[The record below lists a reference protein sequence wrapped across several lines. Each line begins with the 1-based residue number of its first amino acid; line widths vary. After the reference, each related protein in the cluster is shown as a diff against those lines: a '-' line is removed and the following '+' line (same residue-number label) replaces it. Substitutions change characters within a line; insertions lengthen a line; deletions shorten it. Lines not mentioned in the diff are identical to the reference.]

1 MIIVIDTNVLV
12 SAPLKPENSPAH
24 VLNAILNEKATLLFD
39 NRMLEEYR
47 KVLLRP
53 RFGFSVELIEPLL
66 DYFESEGEFVA
77 ADYSGIRFE
86 DPGDKKFYE
95 VAVTKGA
102 DYLVTGN
109 IRHFP
114 NESLIITPRDF
125 TQKELGR

>member
-1 MIIVIDTNVLV
+1 MIIVLDTNVLV
-12 SAPLKPENSPAH
+12 SALLKPKSHPAH

-39 NRMLEEYR
+39 NRILEEYR

-53 RFGFSVELIEPLL
+53 RFGFSVELVEPLL
-66 DYFESEGEFVA
+66 EYLESEGEFVA

-86 DPGDKKFYE
+86 DPGDKKYYE
-95 VAVTKGA
+95 VAVTGGA
-102 DYLVTGN
+102 AYIVTGN

>member
-1 MIIVIDTNVLV
+1 MIIVLDTNVLV
-12 SAPLKPENSPAH
+12 SALLKPESYPAH
-24 VLNAILNEKATLLFD
+24 VLNATLNEKVTLLFD
-39 NRMLEEYR
+39 NRILEEYR

-53 RFGFSVELIEPLL
+53 RFGFTMEMIDHLL
-66 DYFESEGEFVA
+66 DYLESEGEFVA
-77 ADYSGIRFE
+77 ADYSGSLFE

-95 VAVTKGA
+95 VAVTGGA
-102 DYLVTGN
+102 AYLVTGN